1 MNWVM
6 KVPPE
11 CQSQDK
17 GDTERQATWASPS
30 TRVLTLWSYLVLMT
44 SSISLGNHL
53 FFIFNYSF
61 GGGRGGRVLLFLS
74 FKIQIFTAFKMHFLP
89 SHFNIYKVKMY
100 LTGGMYFN
108 LVGFISSSEK
118 LLSNKWWLIIN
129 AIYKLRKYSNCFL
142 CCCTLP
148 GSGYYKEI

>member
-1 MNWVM
+1 MDELSYEGASR
-6 KVPPE
+6 VPVSGQRRHRETGNLSQPQY
-11 CQSQDK
+11 QSPDFVVLS
-17 GDTERQATWASPS
+17 GPDDFFNLTWQ
-30 TRVLTLWSYLVLMT
+30 
-44 SSISLGNHL
+44 SS

-61 GGGRGGRVLLFLS
+61 GGGRGGGRVLLFLS

-118 LLSNKWWLIIN
+118 LLSNKW
-129 AIYKLRKYSNCFL
+129 
-142 CCCTLP
+142 
-148 GSGYYKEI
+148 